1 MEAIER
7 ENAQNLPGSAFQR
20 HNVDIQQSVEEIKVG
35 HEGFYIMVL
44 KFDKSW
50 STTRGVK
57 KDVRQFFFPF

>member
-7 ENAQNLPGSAFQR
+7 ENVQNLPGSAFQR

-44 KFDKSW
+44 KFDKS
-50 STTRGVK
+50 
-57 KDVRQFFFPF
+57 